1 MAIFWLC
8 RDGKYNGGGGGGGG
22 GGDDEVINAMV
33 PNMITVM
40 VISLNI
46 NCGDNFHE
54 NNNDENNNKNDDD
67 DDDDDD
73 ENNTDDDY
81 NNSYDEDSSWVH
93 SSILQFKK
101 SVRALNAMQCNSIQ

>member
-1 MAIFWLC
+1 
-8 RDGKYNGGGGGGGG
+8 
-22 GGDDEVINAMV
+22 MV

-40 VISLNI
+40 VISLTV

-54 NNNDENNNKNDDD
+54 NNND

-81 NNSYDEDSSWVH
+81 NNSYDEDSS
-93 SSILQFKK
+93 
-101 SVRALNAMQCNSIQ
+101 